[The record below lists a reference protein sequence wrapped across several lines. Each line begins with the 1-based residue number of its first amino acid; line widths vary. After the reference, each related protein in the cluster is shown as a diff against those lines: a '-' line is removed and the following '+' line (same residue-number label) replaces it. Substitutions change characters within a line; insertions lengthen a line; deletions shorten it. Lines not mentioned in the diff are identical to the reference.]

1 MKIICVGL
9 NYPRHAN
16 EIGMTPSD
24 AEPTIFLKPD
34 TALLRNNDPF
44 YIPDWAQR
52 FDFETEL
59 VFRISRLGRHIEERF
74 AHRYYDAVGLGID
87 FTARDLQDK
96 LVKEGRPWE
105 ICKGFDY
112 SAAISQM
119 VPLADL
125 PPVANLHFSLDINGE
140 RRQEATANQMIFPV
154 DKIISYVS
162 QFFSLRMGD
171 LIFTGTPTGV
181 GPVKEGDRL
190 IGTLEGRTL
199 LNFEI
204 K

>member
-1 MKIICVGL
+1 
-9 NYPRHAN
+9 
-16 EIGMTPSD
+16 MTLSTSP
-24 AEPTIFLKPD
+24 A
-34 TALLRNNDPF
+34 R
-44 YIPDWAQR
+44 AQR

-112 SAAISQM
+112 SAATSQM
-119 VPLADL
+119 VPLSDL

-140 RRQEATANQMIFPV
+140 RRQEATANRDDFLRRQDHLLRFPILLPQNGRPHFYRYANRCWARSRRRPPHRHSRRANPPEFR
-154 DKIISYVS
+154 DKVTFSTPFPLKPWS
-162 QFFSLRMGD
+162 QAQ
-171 LIFTGTPTGV
+171 
-181 GPVKEGDRL
+181 
-190 IGTLEGRTL
+190 RTC
-199 LNFEI
+199 
-204 K
+204 